1 MPYRY
6 STQGPAGGVEGEA
19 VAERQIPAEARITAF
34 QVWADDVVHQV
45 ALYWGDPDPGSDE
58 CVVLGTLAGTSHPV
72 VRLDGDTKIASI
84 TGRCGEAV
92 SSLMLIAESGDILGS
107 YGGPGGTATFTFE
120 VPPESELAGLV
131 GRVGLGITALGVV
144 YRSETYI

>member
-1 MPYRY
+1 MPFQY

-19 VAERQIPAEARITAF
+19 VAERHVPAEARITAF

-58 CVVLGTLAGTSHPV
+58 CVVLGTLAGTAHPV
-72 VRLDGDTKIASI
+72 VRLAEDARIASI

-92 SSLMLIAESGDILGS
+92 HSLVLIAESGDVLGS

-120 VPPESELAGLV
+120 VPPDSELAGLV
-131 GRVGLGITALGVV
+131 GRVGLGIVAFGVV
-144 YRSETYI
+144 YRTETY